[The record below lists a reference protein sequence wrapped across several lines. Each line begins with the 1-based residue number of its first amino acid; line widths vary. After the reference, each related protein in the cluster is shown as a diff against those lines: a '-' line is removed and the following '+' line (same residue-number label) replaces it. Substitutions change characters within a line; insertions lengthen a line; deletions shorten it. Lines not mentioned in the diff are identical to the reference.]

1 LNAQSAWHNGLL
13 LTLLA
18 WMLAGW
24 SYHQTL
30 APASPVDE
38 LYTAHNAPSLW
49 ALAPR
54 PLPPISP
61 RRMTDLWF
69 AICLLCLLGSAGLFA
84 QSAGLSLLDAAP
96 LGVILIVGFLFV
108 PTLLDFRRGHFNLP
122 LLALLCTAYLADSRD
137 RSYRLAV
144 CIAAAALIQTWV
156 LALLLYLLPRRR
168 PLAFVCGVALFCGL
182 SALLLASAGL
192 RNVAAFPQTFVR
204 LLRPAPLPGDASGGS
219 AFANQS
225 IVGLAN
231 YWLAPNADAASP
243 LDSPVPMYTAIVV
256 GFIIIIGGLWLA
268 CRRFP
273 VAGGDHA
280 RLLLGLATVS
290 ALLVLPV
297 GKRTYFILLLPALWT
312 LLTLRLS
319 PAIRLAAIAVL
330 VILTSAVVATLTP
343 WAFFIAAVVVWVALV
358 GAIEQELRRPVPSL

>member
-24 SYHQTL
+24 SYRQAV
-30 APASPVDE
+30 APFSPVDG
-38 LYTAHNAPSLW
+38 LFSAHDVPSLW

-69 AICLLCLLGSAGLFA
+69 CICLLCLLASAGFFA
-84 QSAGLSLLDAAP
+84 QSAGLSMLDAAP
-96 LGVILIVGFLFV
+96 LGVILIVGFLFN

-137 RSYRLAV
+137 RPFRFAV
-144 CIAAAALIQTWV
+144 CIAVAALIQTWM

-168 PLAFVCGVALFCGL
+168 RLAFLCGIALFCGL
-182 SALLLASAGL
+182 SGLLLASSGL
-192 RNVAAFPQTFVR
+192 RNIAAFPQTFVR
-204 LLRPAPLPGDASGGS
+204 LLRPVPLLGD
-219 AFANQS
+219 ANQS
-225 IVGLAN
+225 IVGVAN
-231 YWLAPNADAASP
+231 YWLAPNPDAASP
-243 LDSPVPMYTAIVV
+243 LDSPIPMYTAIAV
-256 GFIIIIGGLWLA
+256 GFIAIVAGLWRA

-280 RLLLGLATVS
+280 RLLLGLSTVS
-290 ALLVLPV
+290 ALLVLPAA
-297 GKRTYFILLLPALWT
+297 KRTYFILLLPAVWT
-312 LLTLRLS
+312 LLTIRLS
-319 PAIRLAAIAVL
+319 PAVRL
-330 VILTSAVVATLTP
+330 AVVAVFVVLTGSIAVSLTP
-343 WAFFIAAVVVWVALV
+343 WAFFIAAAVVWMALL
-358 GAIEQELRRPVPSL
+358 GAIEHEYRRPIPAL